1 MCKNNLIKI
10 GSSHQDPNMTR
21 DNTHPY
27 PAAEWIE
34 ITNFHN
40 KKIPKIVLNNITTVR
55 RRAESTTGIPIE
67 EYERELTFSEDFQKY
82 IPDVVD
88 VSDVIAPP
96 PVAAPPADVSPP
108 VAAPTADVSPPV
120 PPAQASVR
128 RPVVTPQTSV
138 RPPVV
143 RHQVSLLHPVP
154 PAQASVRRLV
164 VTPQTSVRRPVVTP
178 QTSVRRPQASVR
190 RPVVTPQASLLRPVV
205 TPQAASTSQSPQT
218 GSSTSQHLQTSPS
231 IMTQQDIGS
240 EFSTINIGSMHR
252 MGIGLLPSPK
262 RKNEDRGSEPKR
274 HRSAQ
279 SSLSSDNEPS
289 TSNPPHREVTR
300 IIPVLPP

>member
-128 RPVVTPQTSV
+128 RP
-138 RPPVV
+138 
-143 RHQVSLLHPVP
+143 
-154 PAQASVRRLV
+154 V